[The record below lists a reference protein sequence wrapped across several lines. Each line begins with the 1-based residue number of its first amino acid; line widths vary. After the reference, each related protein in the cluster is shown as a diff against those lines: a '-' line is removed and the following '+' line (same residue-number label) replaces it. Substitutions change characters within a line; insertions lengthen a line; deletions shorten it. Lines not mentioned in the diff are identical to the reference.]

1 MKKRYLI
8 LLLVLS
14 MLLSLIPAASAEGP
28 AELHFITRRRGNAYE
43 ENQVKQIIEEKFNVK
58 IKWEILPSEGYG
70 EACSVI
76 LSSGDYPDMME
87 WQASSSTIQAEVP
100 LLAEDGVLAPLNEL
114 LETYGQDILAEREE
128 DKWLWVDGERYS
140 IPCRPG
146 NVTETFLTIRQDWLD
161 ALNLTMPTTL
171 DEFSEVCRAFTFD
184 DPDGDGVDDTYA
196 LGGALNGGYGDT
208 LTVVLG
214 FFGVTKDWTLH
225 EDGTYLPW
233 QLTDN
238 ALAAMKY
245 LRELYEMGVVD
256 PEFISDTRDRYLEKK
271 SLDHFGIEQWYL
283 TQTGST
289 SAWWNTFTAN
299 VPHQNTVTLPL
310 FAADGYEAIWPN
322 LTASPSG
329 VALGGFQLLIFEE
342 SEHKDVI
349 MQIIDFL
356 ATQEGSELVTFGP
369 KGVTWDEDENG
380 NYYDIECDEE
390 TINQSGRELYYVVYW
405 HDIYKR
411 NADPLVLDGF
421 EKYTPYVRPAADFPY
436 VYEGDTSA
444 LNGLLD
450 THIIKILTDLT
461 VDPDVEFE
469 VMTQEYN
476 AMGGEDYIRW
486 YNEKINQ

>member
-1 MKKRYLI
+1 
-8 LLLVLS
+8 
-14 MLLSLIPAASAEGP
+14 
-28 AELHFITRRRGNAYE
+28 
-43 ENQVKQIIEEKFNVK
+43 
-58 IKWEILPSEGYG
+58 
-70 EACSVI
+70 
-76 LSSGDYPDMME
+76 
-87 WQASSSTIQAEVP
+87 
-100 LLAEDGVLAPLNEL
+100 
-114 LETYGQDILAEREE
+114 
-128 DKWLWVDGERYS
+128 
-140 IPCRPG
+140 
-146 NVTETFLTIRQDWLD
+146 
-161 ALNLTMPTTL
+161 
-171 DEFSEVCRAFTFD
+171 
-184 DPDGDGVDDTYA
+184 
-196 LGGALNGGYGDT
+196 
-208 LTVVLG
+208 
-214 FFGVTKDWTLH
+214 
-225 EDGTYLPW
+225 
-233 QLTDN
+233 
-238 ALAAMKY
+238 
-245 LRELYEMGVVD
+245 
-256 PEFISDTRDRYLEKK
+256 
-271 SLDHFGIEQWYL
+271 
-283 TQTGST
+283 
-289 SAWWNTFTAN
+289 
-299 VPHQNTVTLPL
+299 
-310 FAADGYEAIWPN
+310 
-322 LTASPSG
+322 
-329 VALGGFQLLIFEE
+329 
-342 SEHKDVI
+342 